1 LIPLNPHVGIKE
13 KFLLLHV
20 NTKKLPGMR
29 SCFMLLV
36 FAGLLICFDMSGQSR
51 RLDRAESAYA
61 AGEYYEAVDLYRNAY
76 SAINDRDL
84 RTEIV
89 FKIAR
94 CYLKLSEARLAE
106 NWFRRAINRNYDNP
120 EVHWYYAEAL
130 KMNEKYEEAIEQFRI
145 FSELVPGDPRGE
157 AGIKSSELA
166 MYWIEN
172 PSPYEIDEVNFF
184 NSRESDYSPAFAS
197 EDYTLVYFTSARKGE
212 DGHRH
217 GATGE
222 YFANIYESR
231 KDRQGIW
238 SSPSPVEGINSD
250 FDEGTPS
257 FTRDYLEMYFTSC
270 KAVRRRNNG
279 CQIYHARRSGGG
291 WVRPEVLNLAPDTLV
306 AAHPAISPDGLT
318 LYFVSDM
325 PGGIG
330 GKDIWKVTRDGE
342 NAPWGDPLNLGPDIN
357 TEGDEVFPYVHHDG
371 SLYFSSNGHP
381 GMGGLDIFRAV
392 SNEEGGWSVY
402 NMGYPINSPS
412 DDFGIVFER
421 NTERGYFSSNR
432 GRRSVDNIFSFYMP
446 PLSFNVSGVVRD
458 IESGEE
464 MPGAR
469 VQMVGSDGSILRVTT
484 GDNGEFRFMLRPGA
498 DYVFLASYEGYLT
511 DKAGV
516 STRGLDRSED
526 FSVAIDIQSFA
537 RPIELT
543 DIFYDFARWDLRP
556 ESMVALDRLVEILND
571 NPHIT
576 IELASHT
583 DSRGGA
589 DFNINL
595 SQRRA
600 QSVVDYLIENG
611 IEADRLVAAG
621 YGKSRPRVVDERL
634 AEVYSFLPEGTV
646 LTEEFIES
654 LESEEMRETA
664 HQINRRTEFE
674 VLSTDY
680 Q

>member
-1 LIPLNPHVGIKE
+1 
-13 KFLLLHV
+13 
-20 NTKKLPGMR
+20 MR

-36 FAGLLICFDMSGQSR
+36 IAGLLICIDMSGQSR

-94 CYLKLSEARLAE
+94 CYFKLSEARLAE

-130 KMNEKYEEAIEQFRI
+130 KMNEKYEEAIEQFEI

-157 AGIKSSELA
+157 AGIKSVELA

-212 DGHRH
+212 NGIRH

-238 SSPSPVEGINSD
+238 SSPSPVEGINSE

-257 FTRDYLEMYFTSC
+257 FTPDYMEMYFTSC

-279 CQIYHARRSGGG
+279 CQIYHAKRSGSG
-291 WVRPEVLNLAPDTLV
+291 WSRPEVLELVPDTLV
-306 AAHPAISPDGLT
+306 AAHPAISPDRLT
-318 LYFVSDM
+318 LYFVSDI

-330 GKDIWKVTRDGE
+330 GKDIWKVTRDNE
-342 NAPWGDPLNLGPDIN
+342 NSPWGEPINLGPDIN
-357 TEGDEVFPYVHHDG
+357 TEGDEVFPYIHHDG

-392 SNEEGGWSVY
+392 VNEEGGWSVS

-421 NTERGYFSSNR
+421 NAERGYFSSNR

-458 IESGEE
+458 IETGDE

-484 GDNGEFRFMLRPGA
+484 GDKGDFRFMLRPGA

-526 FSVAIDIQSFA
+526 FSVSIDIQSFA
-537 RPIELT
+537 RPIELG

-589 DFNINL
+589 DFNLNL

-611 IEADRLVAAG
+611 IAADRLVAAG
-621 YGKSRPRVVDERL
+621 YGKSRPRIVDERL
-634 AEVYSFLPEGTV
+634 AEVYPFLPEGTV
-646 LTEEFIES
+646 LTEEYIES
-654 LESEEMRETA
+654 LETEEMRETA